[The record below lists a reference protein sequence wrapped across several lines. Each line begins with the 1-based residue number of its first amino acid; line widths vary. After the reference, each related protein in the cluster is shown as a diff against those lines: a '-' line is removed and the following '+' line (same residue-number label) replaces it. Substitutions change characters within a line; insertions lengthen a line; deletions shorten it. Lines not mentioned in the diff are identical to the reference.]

1 MIYNEFMAMAL
12 EEAKKANCAKGKVGA
27 VIVLNDKVLGKGN
40 NSVPNNCQPCTI
52 NNCLRKKY
60 GLKSGERQEIC
71 RAVHAEQNAI
81 LNCLKN
87 GEDISKSTIY
97 VTKSPCMI
105 CAKIIINSGIS
116 KRTLLFNHRHSITMK
131 AGASIMTHPALFG
144 MLNPQERLRNIPYPA
159 CTKNNAANTTKAS
172 NGIAHIKKE
181 YILSSTL
188 FTECFIK
195 VTHL

>member
-116 KRTLLFNHRHSITMK
+116 KVVYANKYPDTEAFKILDEAGIIT
-131 AGASIMTHPALFG
+131 
-144 MLNPQERLRNIPYPA
+144 
-159 CTKNNAANTTKAS
+159 
-172 NGIAHIKKE
+172 E
-181 YILSSTL
+181 YI
-188 FTECFIK
+188 EDMK
-195 VTHL
+195 